1 MVELETINLLV
12 QIVGV
17 SATAIAA
24 VVGVSSYINSNKRS
38 QETRNRE
45 LETRQAQMFM
55 NIYQQTT
62 SKDFTSAWNTF
73 MSSQWENYREYRE
86 LYQKKEFA
94 NASMILGMYWE
105 GLGVLVKEGFL
116 PIRLVALLITGM
128 TRAFWEKL
136 KPINEEARVDM
147 GYVRWMSETEYLYD
161 ELLRYIDEHPELST
175 EFKEPD
181 AWYRPIK
188 T

>member
-1 MVELETINLLV
+1 MAAFYYVMTLRAQQTNMK
-12 QIVGV
+12 
-17 SATAIAA
+17 AT
-24 VVGVSSYINSNKRS
+24 
-38 QETRNRE
+38 

-73 MSSQWENYREYRE
+73 MSSQWENYREYRK
-86 LYQKKEFA
+86 LYQNKEFA

-136 KPINEEARVDM
+136 MPISADIKIKA

-175 EFKEPD
+175 EWKKPL
-181 AWYRPIK
+181 K
-188 T
+188 SK

>member
-1 MVELETINLLV
+1 MVDVSLLQSLSYVAAALGVCVAAIYYVMNLRISQRNQELSLKT
-12 QIVGV
+12 QQQ
-17 SATAIAA
+17 T
-24 VVGVSSYINSNKRS
+24 
-38 QETRNRE
+38 

-73 MSSQWENYREYRE
+73 MSGQWENYREYRE
-86 LYQKKEFA
+86 LYQNKEFA

-136 KPINEEARVDM
+136 KPINEEARVDL
-147 GYVRWMSETEYLYD
+147 GFERWMSETEYLYD
-161 ELLRYIDEHPELST
+161 ELLRYLEEHPELST
-175 EFKEPD
+175 EFKNPLQS
-181 AWYRPIK
+181 K
-188 T
+188 